1 MARRL
6 ARRVG
11 RHGEGG
17 GGEGGERGGRGAGRG
32 TSWLRRARCGTW
44 GSAWGL
50 AGAGRDGLR
59 RTAYVANVHWHNRAG
74 RWPPVHKV
82 GTLLMA
88 AGVEGV
94 ASRAAPDGHSVEALH
109 AQTSAAVGDRPR
121 PTAAAAAEVQCGVP
135 PAAARPQ
142 RARRAGGATASEG
155 RGGRGAAGR
164 RRRSCGRGECGRHA
178 RGACAAPPTAPR
190 WQAGTASATG
200 LLVGA
205 VGGGG
210 QGTGGSAAAQSP
222 LPPPSSGKR
231 LAPRGRVR
239 PVPAAASVFCRV
251 GTLHRSPVCVC
262 VVFHVRGGA
271 CRTRLFKKE

>member
-1 MARRL
+1 M
-6 ARRVG
+6 
-11 RHGEGG
+11 
-17 GGEGGERGGRGAGRG
+17 
-32 TSWLRRARCGTW
+32 
-44 GSAWGL
+44 
-50 AGAGRDGLR
+50 
-59 RTAYVANVHWHNRAG
+59 AYVANVHWRNRAG

-94 ASRAAPDGHSVEALH
+94 ASRAAPDGHSVGALH

-121 PTAAAAAEVQCGVP
+121 PTAAAAAEVRCGAP

-155 RGGRGAAGR
+155 GSGRGAAGR
-164 RRRSCGRGECGRHA
+164 RRRTCRRGECGRHA
-178 RGACAAPPTAPR
+178 RGAGAAPPTASFGGAR

-205 VGGGG
+205 VGGG

-222 LPPPSSGKR
+222 PPPPSSGER
-231 LAPRGRVR
+231 LAPRGRGR
-239 PVPAAASVFCRV
+239 PVPAAATVCRV
-251 GTLHRSPVCVC
+251 GTLDCRRPVCVC
-262 VVFHVRGGA
+262 VWLSCAGWRMPHEAIKKRQKCRGVP
-271 CRTRLFKKE
+271 